1 MKGRNLIYLPSRRAV
16 LLAAIAPFASLPSFA
31 EPCGGTISQEGKALA
46 RFLDD
51 TGVDHLWQ
59 AHWHVDW
66 QTGKA
71 DRDRPGGREAATHC
85 SAFVAAVA
93 QRLGIY
99 VLRPP
104 EHAQELL
111 ANAQMAWMQT
121 EGLSLGWRQVADTRQ
136 AQELANGGS
145 LVVAAFAAPSPH
157 KPGHIAIVRPSMKDC
172 AQLDSEGPQI
182 TQAGVT
188 NYLSTSVAEGFKHHH
203 GAWGDNGIGAIRFY
217 AHAIERRRL
226 IT

>member
-1 MKGRNLIYLPSRRAV
+1 MPLRCWRDWRTRCGACRGR
-16 LLAAIAPFASLPSFA
+16 
-31 EPCGGTISQEGKALA
+31 
-46 RFLDD
+46 RFS
-51 TGVDHLWQ
+51 V
-59 AHWHVDW
+59 
-66 QTGKA
+66 
-71 DRDRPGGREAATHC
+71 HC

-99 VLRPP
+99 ILRPP

-111 ANAQMAWMQT
+111 ANAQMAWLHT
-121 EGLSLGWRQVADTRQ
+121 EGPSLGWRQVADMRQ

-172 AQLDSEGPQI
+172 TQLDSEGPQI
-182 TQAGVT
+182 TQAGAT
-188 NYLSTSVAEGFKHHH
+188 NYLSTSVDEGFKHHH
-203 GAWGDNGIGAIRFY
+203 GAWSDNGTGAIRFY
-217 AHAIERRRL
+217 AHAIERSRL